1 MISPARLVLASFLMW
16 LIPASLVEATYLYAG
31 NVYGPTLLLAGYI
44 LFFFLGYY
52 SIKKGQI
59 KKAIKHSPAKIKQI
73 TSILLFLGTIG
84 VLIEIYI
91 GFFITEIF
99 TSTNTF
105 DKRLELFN
113 SENSSGVLGLISSPL
128 YPLAFISFLITI
140 HQFKLFSKLFRL
152 TALTIGMYGF
162 YKIFFVGGRTTIV
175 FLLTIVFF
183 VLYKAYID
191 YNKKGNLIISYFSLH
206 IFSIPKQVTKRKV
219 YTPTIIVVIAFVAYS
234 INIINSRVNYYG
246 YGDNVFAI
254 WEQKDYQWVDI
265 DDAFK
270 QRFYAA
276 KDEEKNKILGW
287 YSLKHYFAHGVYEYI
302 RLAND
307 LSPFGHYYGQYEFN
321 VPFKFFRA
329 LGIPFKSFSE
339 LNEIVKRQAV
349 YSTFFGP
356 FFVDFGVFGL
366 GVLFFVGRM
375 VKRVFVKAQY
385 GSIPHIILYAYISL
399 ILLSSFLINFLMG
412 ASFYYLFGIIATM
425 LLFKFYPNNLR
436 FIVQK

>member
-1 MISPARLVLASFLMW
+1 MISPARLILISFLIW
-16 LIPASLVEATYLYAG
+16 LIPASFVEATYLFEG
-31 NVYGPTLLLAGYI
+31 NVSGPVLLLAGYI

-52 SIKKGQI
+52 SIKKAQV
-59 KKAIKHSPAKIKQI
+59 KKAAKHSSAKIKQI
-73 TSILLFLGTIG
+73 TTILLFFGMIG
-84 VLIEIYI
+84 VLVEIYI
-91 GFFITEIF
+91 GIFVTEIF
-99 TSTNTF
+99 TASDTF
-105 DKRLELFN
+105 NKRLELFY

-140 HQFKLFSKLFRL
+140 YHYRLFSELFRVMTFL
-152 TALTIGMYGF
+152 FGMYGLF
-162 YKIFFVGGRTTIV
+162 KIFFTGGRTTIV
-175 FLLTIVFF
+175 FLLAIVFF
-183 VLYKAYID
+183 VAYKTYVD
-191 YNKKGNLIISYFSLH
+191 YNKKGQLVIRFFSFHL
-206 IFSIPKQVTKRKV
+206 FSFPKQLTQRKV
-219 YTPTIIVVIAFVAYS
+219 YITTIIAVSAFISYS
-234 INIINSRVNYYG
+234 INIINNRVDYYG
-246 YGDNVFAI
+246 YGDSVFTI
-254 WEQKDYQWVDI
+254 WEQKDYQRVDI

-329 LGIPFKSFSE
+329 LGIPFNSFSE

-366 GVLFFVGRM
+366 GVLFFVGRT
-375 VKRVFVKAQY
+375 VKRVFVKAQS
-385 GSIPHIILYAYISL
+385 GSTPHIISYAYISL

-412 ASFYYLFGIIATM
+412 ASFYYLFGIIVTM
-425 LLFKFYPNNLR
+425 LLFKFYPNNLK
-436 FIVQK
+436 FTLQK